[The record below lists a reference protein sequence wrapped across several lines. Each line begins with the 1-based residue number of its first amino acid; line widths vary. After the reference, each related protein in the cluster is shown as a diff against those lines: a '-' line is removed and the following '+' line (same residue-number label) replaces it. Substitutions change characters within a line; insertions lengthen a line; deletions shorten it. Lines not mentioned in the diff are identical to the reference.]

1 MMIYFCID
9 IGNTRSKIGV
19 FTMGKLQDLYATE
32 TPFLQAKMQEILSFY
47 AENTVIKVAYISTA
61 QEMELEKWAIWQPF
75 SAEIIKIDAHFAFP
89 VHNHYATPLTLGTDR
104 MVNIVAAVSQA
115 KGKNVLVISAGTA
128 IIYDFADENGNYW
141 GGAISLGLKMR
152 FRALHEFTARLPLI
166 AEWKHVPLVGNST
179 QNSLLS
185 GVINGTIAEI
195 RATIQDYQQSYSQD
209 IALFFTGG
217 DAVFLA
223 EKMQDIPFHIDETLT
238 LKGIFAL
245 IIEK

>member
-1 MMIYFCID
+1 MVYFCID
-9 IGNTRSKIGV
+9 IGNTRSKIGI
-19 FTMGKLQDLYATE
+19 FYLEKLQDIHAIE
-32 TPFLQAKMQEILSFY
+32 TPFLQEKMQEILSVY
-47 AENTVIKVAYISTA
+47 TENTAIKVAYISTA
-61 QEMELEKWAIWQPF
+61 KEMELEKWTIWQPF
-75 SAEIIKIDAHFAFP
+75 SAQITKIDAYFP
-89 VHNHYATPLTLGTDR
+89 FPIHNQYATPLTLGTDR

-128 IIYDFADENGNYW
+128 IIYDFADANRNYW

-166 AEWKHVPLVGNST
+166 AELKHVPLVGNST
-179 QNSLLS
+179 QNSILS

-195 RATIQDYQQSYSQD
+195 RATIQDYQQTYSSD
-209 IALFFTGG
+209 IGLFLTGG

-245 IIEK
+245 ISEK